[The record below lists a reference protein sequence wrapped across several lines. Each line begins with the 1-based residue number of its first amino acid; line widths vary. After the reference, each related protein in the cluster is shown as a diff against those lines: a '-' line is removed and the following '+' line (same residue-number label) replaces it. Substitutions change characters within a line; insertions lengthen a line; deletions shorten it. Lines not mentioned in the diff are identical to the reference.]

1 MNIQE
6 VSNEIATTLRNN
18 HIDLGMS
25 QDAIFVLGERIRSV
39 AIPEHISIGITPKEN
54 ISMEHFQSKFWKGSV
69 EITVYS
75 QTIFRCF
82 EIVQM
87 VAMVLQRQSTIALS
101 QIKIHKI
108 QSTAQSTTLQLI
120 AQTIVELT

>member
-6 VSNEIATTLRNN
+6 VSIAIATILRNN
-18 HIDLGMS
+18 HVDLGLS
-25 QDAIFVLGERIRSV
+25 QDAVIVLGEKTGSV

-54 ISMEHFQSKFWKGSV
+54 ISMEQFQSKFWKCSV

-75 QTIFRCF
+75 QSIFRCF

-108 QSTAQSTTLQLI
+108 QSTTMSTTLQLI